1 MLAVPLAMF
10 FLNYYYF
17 MTIIIQMSWKCV
29 ESPKSPSVNGY
40 PRWVSLWLRQAHL
53 GVWIPARSDEIRTF
67 CAETNPIVLLL
78 HSQTKE
84 LRGWKEEQRS
94 RVSYIIVTIMV
105 ST

>member
-1 MLAVPLAMF
+1 MCF
-10 FLNYYYF
+10 
-17 MTIIIQMSWKCV
+17 

-40 PRWVSLWLRQAHL
+40 PHWVSSRLRQARS
-53 GVWIPARSDEIRTF
+53 GVWVLAKMDEIRTF
-67 CAETNPIVLLL
+67 CVETNPIVLLL

-84 LRGWKEEQRS
+84 LRGWKDERRP